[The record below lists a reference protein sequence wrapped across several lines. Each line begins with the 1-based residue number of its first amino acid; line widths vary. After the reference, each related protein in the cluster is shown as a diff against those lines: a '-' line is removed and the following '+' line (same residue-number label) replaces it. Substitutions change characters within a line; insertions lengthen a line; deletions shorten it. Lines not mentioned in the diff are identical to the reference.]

1 MRRGVRYEQVFGP
14 LKAKP
19 AHSLPNNLRT
29 KFKISKTE
37 MSAGT
42 KKIFAKER
50 GSYVNVKN

>member
-1 MRRGVRYEQVFGP
+1 MFGP

-37 MSAGT
+37 ISAVT
-42 KKIFAKER
+42 KKIFTKER
-50 GSYVNVKN
+50 GSNVIVRI